1 MLGGSSQLD
10 SVVSNYGDRASP
22 RPGTPGTPYDIN
34 GGDPNYLPNGLILQV
49 GDDGDDDGDIWTCR
63 RMLKV
68 VWSQNLVHS
77 GNLT

>member
-1 MLGGSSQLD
+1 MVIVSHEDLESWDPLQMAIHGS
-10 SVVSNYGDRASP
+10 
-22 RPGTPGTPYDIN
+22 
-34 GGDPNYLPNGLILQV
+34 DPNYLLNGLILQG